1 MNFNPFA
8 SNGLEAYAKT
18 WGSDEPRGG
27 GKNRAK
33 NRAKNKV
40 SRKAR
45 RRNRK

>member
-1 MNFNPFA
+1 MNFNPFTG
-8 SNGLEAYAKT
+8 NELERYVKM
-18 WGSDEPRGG
+18 WGSNEPRGG